1 MNTSPVLNAVQN
13 RLLGNG
19 YTILPTPFKVAGVE
33 FKFSSVMRGSGGR
46 ALDLVL
52 LIDTT
57 TGDFGER
64 DGSSVTQRIEG
75 LSRALDVT
83 GSRYVVTAILGGATL
98 VGGIVPLSEICRVLL
113 VDRIELGD
121 DGKPANKVAELK
133 LDDSIRVLLP
143 LNLPTITAKV
153 IGEEMSAIEQL
164 KRALA
169 PETTDFTFDSVF
181 EASRDSDHAVTHEM
195 ARLIDR
201 ALSSEVEEKQT

>member
-1 MNTSPVLNAVQN
+1 VKISPVLNAVQK

-19 YTILPTPFKVAGVE
+19 YKILPTPFKVAGVE

-83 GSRYVVTAILGGATL
+83 GSRYVVTAILGGAKL

-113 VDRIELGD
+113 VDLIDLD
-121 DGKPANKVAELK
+121 DEDQPANKVAELK

-143 LNLPTITAKV
+143 LNLPALTAEV
-153 IGEEMSAIEQL
+153 DDGAGSAIEQL
-164 KRALA
+164 NRVLSQ
-169 PETTDFTFDSVF
+169 ETKNFQFESVF
-181 EASRDSDHAVTHEM
+181 EASRNGEQAVTDEI
-195 ARLIDR
+195 ARLIDE
-201 ALSSEVEEKQT
+201 ALSSELEEK

>member
-1 MNTSPVLNAVQN
+1 MKISPVLNAVQK

-19 YTILPTPFKVAGVE
+19 YKILPTPFKVAGVE

-83 GSRYVVTAILGGATL
+83 GSRYVVTAILGGAKL

-113 VDRIELGD
+113 VDLIDLD
-121 DGKPANKVAELK
+121 DEDQPANKVAELK

-143 LNLPTITAKV
+143 LNLPALTAEV
-153 IGEEMSAIEQL
+153 DDGAGSAIEQL
-164 KRALA
+164 NRVLSQ
-169 PETTDFTFDSVF
+169 ETKNFQFESVF
-181 EASRDSDHAVTHEM
+181 EASRNGEQAVTDEI
-195 ARLIDR
+195 ARLIDE
-201 ALSSEVEEKQT
+201 ALSSELEEK

>member
-1 MNTSPVLNAVQN
+1 MKTSPVLNAVQN

-46 ALDLVL
+46 ALDLIL

-64 DGSSVTQRIEG
+64 DGGSVAQRIEG

-83 GSRYVVTAILGGATL
+83 GSRYVVTAILGGAKL
-98 VGGIVPLSEICRVLL
+98 VGGPIPLSEICRVLL
-113 VDRIELGD
+113 VDRIDLD
-121 DGKPANKVAELK
+121 DNGQPANKVAQLK

-143 LNLPTITAKV
+143 LNLPTLTAEV
-153 IGEEMSAIEQL
+153 DDGAGSAIDQL
-164 KRALA
+164 NRVISSK
-169 PETTDFTFDSVF
+169 TTDFPLESVF
-181 EASRDSDHAVTHEM
+181 EASRGGDQAVTDEM
-195 ARLIDR
+195 ARLIDE
-201 ALSSEVEEKQT
+201 ALSPKSEEE